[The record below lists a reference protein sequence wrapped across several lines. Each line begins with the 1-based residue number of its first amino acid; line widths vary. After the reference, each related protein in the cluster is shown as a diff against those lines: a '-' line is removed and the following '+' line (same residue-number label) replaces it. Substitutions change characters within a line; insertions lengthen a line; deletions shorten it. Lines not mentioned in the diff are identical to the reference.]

1 MTYDLMMMVF
11 SVIMTLIFAVSIGG
25 TILLYPLTRR
35 LGRYLEMKLEEKEAL
50 GGRTPQDWNRMAVA
64 MESIASR
71 LKALEERQDFT
82 EKLLSKP
89 KEDEEGG

>member
-1 MTYDLMMMVF
+1 MEQDLMMMVF

-25 TILLYPLTRR
+25 TILIYPLTKR
-35 LGRYLEMKLEEKEAL
+35 LGRYLEMKMEERELL
-50 GGRTPQDWNRMAVA
+50 GGRTPQDWDRLTVA
-64 MESIASR
+64 LESFAGR

-89 KEDEEGG
+89 EEEETGG